1 MPHYRATKDSYSQIQ
16 GDGLLLIDSGAQY
29 HDGTTDITRV
39 IPIGTPST
47 EQKRDY
53 TLVLKCHIAL
63 AQTVFPEGIA
73 SPLLDAITRQTLW
86 KYGLDYRHGT
96 GHGVGFALNVHEGPQ
111 VISYYA
117 PTLPQ
122 TKMREGMITSNEP
135 GLYHEGKYGIRIEN
149 LVVNQAK
156 KFTDSTYGELLVFET
171 LTLCPINQS
180 CIALELMTESEITW
194 LNEYH
199 QTVRERLAP
208 HLQGKV
214 LNWLIENT
222 QAI

>member
-1 MPHYRATKDSYSQIQ
+1 
-16 GDGLLLIDSGAQY
+16 
-29 HDGTTDITRV
+29 
-39 IPIGTPST
+39 
-47 EQKRDY
+47 
-53 TLVLKCHIAL
+53 
-63 AQTVFPEGIA
+63 
-73 SPLLDAITRQTLW
+73 
-86 KYGLDYRHGT
+86 
-96 GHGVGFALNVHEGPQ
+96 
-111 VISYYA
+111 
-117 PTLPQ
+117 
-122 TKMREGMITSNEP
+122 MREGMITSNEP

-156 KFTDSTYGELLVFET
+156 KFTDSTYGEFLEFET